1 MSYFKLYEAKRN
13 KNKHLNV
20 GELWQ
25 WDNDGIKYKFNTICI
40 TKIQNDLVHY
50 RYLFGHLAT
59 APEGFG
65 RGIEEFLLHANPLC
79 QKVDCHT
86 T

>member
-1 MSYFKLYEAKRN
+1 MSYFELYEAKRN

-25 WDNDGIKYKFNTICI
+25 WNEIKHKVNTICI
-40 TKIQNDLVHY
+40 TKIQNDLVYY
-50 RYLFGHLAT
+50 RYLFGSLAT
-59 APEGFG
+59 AFEDFSRP
-65 RGIEEFLLHANPLC
+65 IEEFALYADPLC

>member
-25 WDNDGIKYKFNTICI
+25 WIELKNKFNTICI
-40 TKIQNDLVHY
+40 TKIENDLVYY
-50 RYLFGHLAT
+50 RYLFGHLSGD
-59 APEGFG
+59 PIGFH
-65 RGIEEFLLHANPLC
+65 RPTVLFKAVADPLC